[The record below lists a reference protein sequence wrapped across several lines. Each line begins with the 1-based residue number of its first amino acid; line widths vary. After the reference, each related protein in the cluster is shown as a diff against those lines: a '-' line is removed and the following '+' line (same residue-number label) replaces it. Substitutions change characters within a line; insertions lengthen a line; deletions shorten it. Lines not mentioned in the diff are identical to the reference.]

1 MNKYTDEQK
10 QDIINRYTNGE
21 SVLDIAADSQVP
33 RSTIYAWIK
42 ENQNSNSDKKKEV
55 NLNDFRSLERKITRL
70 ETIIEILQNIDCTA
84 ISPLDIKLATLEKL
98 HEQYN
103 VHIICEALKVP
114 RGTFYN
120 YIFRNKR
127 DNTWYSK
134 RREELRIKIQQI
146 YDDNKQIFGA
156 AKITAIMKEEGYRTS
171 IGMVRE
177 LMRDMGL
184 ISIRQDAKDL
194 YDKEQKKYKNH
205 LNQEFTATR
214 PNEIWVSDVTY
225 FRFKEQVFYI
235 CAILDLY
242 SRMVVGF
249 RISHKNSTQLT
260 KGTFKLAYENR
271 KPRNDLLFHTDR
283 GSNYRSKT
291 FCTYLKSL
299 GVTQSFSRAH
309 VPYDNSVME
318 SFFSSLKREELYRTK
333 YRSENE
339 FRTAVKNYM
348 AFYNEKRP
356 HAKNGYKTPL
366 SRELE
371 FFSRQAKKTNK
382 HC

>member
-10 QDIINRYTNGE
+10 QEVIERYANGE
-21 SVLDIAADSQVP
+21 SVLDIVAYSQIP
-33 RSTIYAWIK
+33 RSTIYSWIK
-42 ENQNSNSDKKKEV
+42 ENQNSNTSKKKEV
-55 NLNDFRSLERKITRL
+55 NLRNFRVLEKKVARL
-70 ETIIEILQNIDCTA
+70 ESIIEILQSIDCTA
-84 ISPLDIKLATLEKL
+84 NSPLDIKLAALEEL
-98 HEQYN
+98 YGQYS
-103 VHIICEALKVP
+103 VHIICDALKVP

-120 YIFRNKR
+120 HIFRNKR
-127 DNTWYSK
+127 DNTWYAK
-134 RREELRIKIQQI
+134 RREEFRIKIQQI
-146 YDDNKQIFGA
+146 YDDSNQIFGA
-156 AKITAIMKEEGYRTS
+156 AKITAIMKEEGYRIS

-177 LMRDMGL
+177 LMQDMGL

-194 YDKEQKKYKNH
+194 YDKNQKKYKNH

-225 FRFKEQVFYI
+225 FRYKEQVFYI

-271 KPRNDLLFHTDR
+271 KPENNLLFHTDR

-348 AFYNEKRP
+348 IFYNEKRP
-356 HAKNGYKTPL
+356 HAKNGYKTPAK
-366 SRELE
+366 RELE
-371 FFSRQAKKTNK
+371 FSSKQAKKSNN
-382 HC
+382 

>member
-10 QDIINRYTNGE
+10 QEVIERYANGE
-21 SVLDIAADSQVP
+21 SIASIVTDSQIP
-33 RSTIYAWIK
+33 RSTIYSWIK
-42 ENQNSNSDKKKEV
+42 ENQNNNSSKKKKI
-55 NLNDFRSLERKITRL
+55 NLRNFRALEKKVARL
-70 ETIIEILQNIDCTA
+70 EGIVEILQSIDCTA
-84 ISPLDIKLATLEKL
+84 NSPLDIKLAALEEL
-98 HEQYN
+98 YGQYS
-103 VHIICEALKVP
+103 VHMICDALKVP

-120 YIFRNKR
+120 HIFRNKR

-134 RREELRIKIQQI
+134 RREEFRIRIQEI

-156 AKITAIMKEEGYRTS
+156 AKITALMKDEGYRIS

-177 LMRDMGL
+177 LMQDMGL
-184 ISIRQDAKDL
+184 ISIRQDVKDL

-225 FRFKEQVFYI
+225 FRYKEKVFYI

-249 RISHKNSTQLT
+249 RISYKNSTQLT
-260 KGTFKLAYENR
+260 KGTFKQAYENR
-271 KPRNDLLFHTDR
+271 KPESELLFHTDR
-283 GSNYRSKT
+283 GSNYRSNT
-291 FCTYLKSL
+291 FCSYLKTL
-299 GVTQSFSRAH
+299 GVTQSFSRTH

-333 YRSENE
+333 YHSENE

-348 AFYNEKRP
+348 EFYNEKRP
-356 HAKNGYKTPL
+356 HAKNGYKTPAK
-366 SRELE
+366 RELE
-371 FFSRQAKKTNK
+371 FFSKQANK
-382 HC
+382 SNN

>member
-10 QDIINRYTNGE
+10 QEVIERYANGE
-21 SVLDIAADSQVP
+21 SVSDIVIDFQIP
-33 RSTIYAWIK
+33 RSTIYSWIK
-42 ENQNSNSDKKKEV
+42 ENQNSNNGKKKEV
-55 NLNDFRSLERKITRL
+55 NLKNFRALEKKVAHL
-70 ETIIEILQNIDCTA
+70 EGIVEILQSIDCTTN
-84 ISPLDIKLATLEKL
+84 SPLNIKLAALEDL
-98 HEQYN
+98 YGQYS
-103 VHIICEALKVP
+103 VHMICDALKVP

-120 YIFRNKR
+120 HIFRNKR
-127 DNTWYSK
+127 DNTWYAK
-134 RREELRIKIQQI
+134 RREEFRIRIQEI
-146 YDDNKQIFGA
+146 YDDNNQIFGA
-156 AKITAIMKEEGYRTS
+156 AKITAIMKKEGFRIS

-177 LMRDMGL
+177 LMQDMGL

-194 YDKEQKKYKNH
+194 YDKEQRKYKNH
-205 LNQEFTATR
+205 LNQEFTATC
-214 PNEIWVSDVTY
+214 PNEIWVSDVTC
-225 FRFKEQVFYI
+225 FRYKEQVFYI

-260 KGTFKLAYENR
+260 KGTFKRAYENR
-271 KPRNDLLFHTDR
+271 KPKSNLLFHTDR
-283 GSNYRSKT
+283 GSNYHSKT

-299 GVTQSFSRAH
+299 GITQSFSKAH

-348 AFYNEKRP
+348 EFYNEKRP
-356 HAKNGYKTPL
+356 HAKNGYKTPAK
-366 SRELE
+366 RELE
-371 FFSRQAKKTNK
+371 FSSRQAKKLNN
-382 HC
+382 

>member
-1 MNKYTDEQK
+1 MNKYTSEQK
-10 QDIINRYTNGE
+10 QDVISRYANGE
-21 SVLDIAADSQVP
+21 SVSVIVADSQIP
-33 RSTIYAWIK
+33 RSTIYSWIK
-42 ENQNSNSDKKKEV
+42 ANQNSDNGKKKEV
-55 NLNDFRSLERKITRL
+55 NSRNFHALEKKVARL
-70 ETIIEILQNIDCTA
+70 ESIVEILQNIDCTA
-84 ISPLDIKLATLEKL
+84 NSPLDIKLNTLEEL
-98 HEQYN
+98 YGQYS
-103 VHIICEALKVP
+103 VHMICDALKVP

-120 YIFRNKR
+120 HIFRNKR

-134 RREELRIKIQQI
+134 RREEFKIKIQEI
-146 YDDNKQIFGA
+146 YDESNQIFGA
-156 AKITAIMKEEGYRTS
+156 AKITAIMKDEGYRIS

-177 LMRDMGL
+177 LMYDMGL

-225 FRFKEQVFYI
+225 FRYKEKVFYI

-242 SRMVVGF
+242 SRAVVGF
-249 RISHKNSTQLT
+249 HVSHKNSTQLT
-260 KGTFKLAYENR
+260 KSAFKQAYENR
-271 KPRNDLLFHTDR
+271 KPESNLLFHTDR
-283 GSNYRSKT
+283 GANYHSKT
-291 FCTYLKSL
+291 FCSYLKSL

-348 AFYNEKRP
+348 IFYNEKRP
-356 HAKNGYKTPL
+356 HAKNGYKTPAK
-366 SRELE
+366 RELE
-371 FFSRQAKKTNK
+371 FSNKQANK
-382 HC
+382 

>member
-10 QDIINRYTNGE
+10 QDVIERYTNGE
-21 SVLDIAADSQVP
+21 AVSNLVDNFQVP
-33 RSTIYAWIK
+33 RSTIYSWIK
-42 ENQNSNSDKKKEV
+42 EKQSCNSDKKKEV
-55 NLNDFRSLERKITRL
+55 TLNDFRALEKKIVRL
-70 ETIIEILQNIDCTA
+70 ETIIEILQNINCTA

-103 VHIICEALKVP
+103 IHIICEALKVP

-127 DNTWYSK
+127 DNTWYAK

-177 LMRDMGL
+177 LMHDMGL

-194 YDKEQKKYKNH
+194 FDKEQKKYKNH

-249 RISHKNSTQLT
+249 RISHRNSTQLT

-271 KPRNDLLFHTDR
+271 KPDSTLLFHTDR

-291 FCTYLKSL
+291 FCSYLKSL

-348 AFYNEKRP
+348 EFYNEKRP
-356 HAKNGYKTPL
+356 HAKTDTRL
-366 SRELE
+366 
-371 FFSRQAKKTNK
+371 
-382 HC
+382 H